1 MLKRKVNKSKN
12 GVKTVTRTTK
22 SKTVVKNKFKDE
34 FGRKRKLKT
43 TYKNSGDLLS
53 VGHDKVTKQVFKAK
67 GGGKKKEKDN
77 IV

>member
-1 MLKRKVNKSKN
+1 MFKRKVTKSKN

-43 TYKNSGDLLS
+43 TYKNSGDLWS